1 MLSPRDHIQVDK
13 RAFRHNMFVKV
24 KLILLGYD
32 PGLWGDLEIFSGR
45 VANQYY
51 QEVTGFSMF

>member
-1 MLSPRDHIQVDK
+1 
-13 RAFRHNMFVKV
+13 MFVKV